1 MINPAEITNSLV
13 SLLREI
19 PELVAEVGGD
29 PERIFAYHDLY
40 PKRVSLELAKYQMPA
55 PGILVAWQGTGEGIC
70 EREDRTLAGFFIGEQ
85 NRRDGKG
92 QASFPGSEEAPDH
105 FALNRSGP
113 L

>member
-55 PGILVAWQGTGEGIC
+55 PGNSLKTTRPRPTTGCCG
-70 EREDRTLAGFFIGEQ
+70 
-85 NRRDGKG
+85 
-92 QASFPGSEEAPDH
+92 
-105 FALNRSGP
+105 
-113 L
+113 